1 MDYNN
6 SSRRLQIYHDVTFTS
21 GLYLEGVNGVNRL
34 ATKREKYYW
43 LPTKWVKNYR
53 LPTGKILTDYQHGLN
68 KRYRDEHKDSILFL
82 SNFFMAYIETQ
93 SLSKTVFK
101 PTVWKRYVDDSFPL
115 WDISKP
121 DIVAFFAE
129 QVNLHHPTMK
139 FTAEIS
145 ENETFFLE
153 TVVYQGTTFSEK
165 WEKVILNVKRGCD
178 WG

>member
-1 MDYNN
+1 MSKKLLITDRKNIN
-6 SSRRLQIYHDVTFTS
+6 
-21 GLYLEGVNGVNRL
+21 
-34 ATKREKYYW
+34 W
-43 LPTKWVKNYR
+43 LPTWAD
-53 LPTGKILTDYQHGLN
+53 LIN
-68 KRYRDEHKDSILFL
+68 KRYRDEHKDSSLFL

-101 PTVWKRYVDDSFPL
+101 PTVWKRYVDDIFSL
-115 WDISKP
+115 WDLNKP
-121 DIVAFFAE
+121 YIVAFFAE

-145 ENETFFLE
+145 ENETLFLE

-165 WEKVILNVKRGCD
+165 WEKVILDVKRGYD